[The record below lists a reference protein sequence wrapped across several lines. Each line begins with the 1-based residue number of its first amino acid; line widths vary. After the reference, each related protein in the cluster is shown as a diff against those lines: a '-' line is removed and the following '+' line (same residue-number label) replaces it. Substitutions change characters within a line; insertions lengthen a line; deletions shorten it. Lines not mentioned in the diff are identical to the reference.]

1 MDVQALVQDYVLA
14 DVIQIVLV
22 VQVLAQALV
31 LVAQVVLVAQ
41 ALVVVVQGD
50 AKVPDAIRAHGQI
63 HLVMHGEVKNVR

>member
-14 DVIQIVLV
+14 DAIQIVLV

-50 AKVPDAIRAHGQI
+50 AKVPDAIRAHGQTR
-63 HLVMHGEVKNVR
+63 LVMHGEVKNVR